1 MVFQDTV
8 FKTMVFSLTLF
19 SDTENHIIKYRK
31 VEIVMVRLRILE
43 ILEEQ
48 GKTKYWLS
56 KKMEMHYV
64 SFKKMV
70 ENNTDSIR
78 FETLDKMSSLLNVP
92 VGDLFEKIDEEKN

>member
-1 MVFQDTV
+1 
-8 FKTMVFSLTLF
+8 
-19 SDTENHIIKYRK
+19 
-31 VEIVMVRLRILE
+31 MVRLRILE

-48 GKTKYWLS
+48 GKTKYWLA

-78 FETLDKMSSLLNVP
+78 FETLDKMSTLLDVP
-92 VGDLFEKIDEEKN
+92 VGDLFEKINEEENK